1 MRMIAKLA
9 PAVSAALLAAGLST
23 AAMAQST
30 SLRIQTHYAP
40 ETVSGKLAAQYI
52 DNVQT
57 MSNGEIQIEMF
68 YSSSVV
74 KSVEAFDAAATG
86 ILDCEMTSG
95 AYQTGKNPAFQFVGD
110 IMGGY
115 STPYQQLSWLY
126 YGGGMEAAQKLYNQ
140 FDMQLIGW
148 WVYGQESLSS
158 SKPIRN
164 ADDFKDWKFRSPP
177 GMETKIF
184 ENLGASPIVMD
195 FTEVF
200 TALESGIIDGAD
212 ASGLANNQSLGLY
225 DLVKHANYP
234 GFHSMPS
241 DHLACNKA
249 KWDAMPEH
257 HRRIMSV
264 AMESLALRT
273 ALTFEKKNAEAA
285 ADLKTKG
292 VTLYAWSDEDLQK
305 FRNAA
310 QAAWVD
316 FATTP
321 EAKALVESHMTYLR
335 QLGLVQ
341 N

>member
-1 MRMIAKLA
+1 
-9 PAVSAALLAAGLST
+9 
-23 AAMAQST
+23 
-30 SLRIQTHYAP
+30 
-40 ETVSGKLAAQYI
+40 
-52 DNVQT
+52 
-57 MSNGEIQIEMF
+57 
-68 YSSSVV
+68 
-74 KSVEAFDAAATG
+74 
-86 ILDCEMTSG
+86 
-95 AYQTGKNPAFQFVGD
+95 
-110 IMGGY
+110 
-115 STPYQQLSWLY
+115 
-126 YGGGMEAAQKLYNQ
+126 
-140 FDMQLIGW
+140 
-148 WVYGQESLSS
+148 
-158 SKPIRN
+158 
-164 ADDFKDWKFRSPP
+164 
-177 GMETKIF
+177 
-184 ENLGASPIVMD
+184 
-195 FTEVF
+195 
-200 TALESGIIDGAD
+200 
-212 ASGLANNQSLGLY
+212 
-225 DLVKHANYP
+225 
-234 GFHSMPS
+234 MPS

>member
-1 MRMIAKLA
+1 MRLKKMTARLS
-9 PAVSAALLAAGLST
+9 VAALMAGGVAFAAE
-23 AAMAQST
+23 AQT
-30 SLRIQTHYAP
+30 TLRIQTHYAP
-40 ETVSGKLAAQYI
+40 ETPSGKLAAQYI
-52 DNVQT
+52 DDVQT

-74 KSVEAFDAAATG
+74 KSVETFDAAATG
-86 ILDCEMTSG
+86 ILDCDMTGG

-115 STPYQQLSWLY
+115 DTPYQQLSWLY
-126 YGGGMEAAQKLYNQ
+126 YGGGLEAAQALYNK
-140 FDMQLIGW
+140 FDMQLVGW
-148 WVYGQESLSS
+148 WIYGQESLAS

-184 ENLGASPIVMD
+184 EKLGASPIVMD
-195 FTEVF
+195 FTEVP
-200 TALESGIIDGAD
+200 TALESGIIDGTD
-212 ASGLANNQSLGLY
+212 YSGLANNMGIGLY
-225 DLVKHANYP
+225 DIVKHTNYP

-264 AMESLALRT
+264 AMEALALRT

-285 ADLKTKG
+285 AALKEKG
-292 VTLYAWSDEDLQK
+292 VNIYTWTDEDKQK
-305 FRNAA
+305 FREAS
-310 QAAWVD
+310 QASWGE

-321 EAKALVESHMTYLR
+321 EAKALVESHLTYLR
-335 QLGLVQ
+335 QLGLAK
-341 N
+341 